1 MIIFLYG
8 VDDYRREEKRRAIVG
23 EFLKKRSGLSVRF
36 FSAEGDL
43 NWFEEFKSFLRNQS
57 IFESAKLV
65 VISGI
70 SEVPAKG
77 LAEELKLFLDN
88 KSVTVIISTPDKPGK
103 ELNFLL
109 KKPIRQ
115 AQGEPVLVQEFDVL
129 KGKEWNLFVKG
140 EIKKREMNFTP
151 AAADFLE
158 KVYEGNPWRL
168 VTELD
173 KLRCLELEIVDR
185 KDLEK
190 MGLEVVPNFWSLIL
204 GFKSR
209 FLGDRLRAL
218 EKMLGTN
225 EPTAKVF
232 NIIAYQLPEKIEKI
246 AGYDLAIKSGK
257 MDYEEALV
265 DLAIG

>member
-8 VDDYRREEKRRAIVG
+8 SDDYRREEKRRAIVG

-70 SEVPAKG
+70 LEVPAKG
-77 LAEELKLFLDN
+77 LAEELKLFLES

-109 KKPIRQ
+109 KKP
-115 AQGEPVLVQEFDVL
+115 VLVQEFDVL
-129 KGKEWNLFVKG
+129 KGKEWNLSVRG
-140 EIKKREMNFTP
+140 EIKKRGMNFAP
-151 AAADFLE
+151 AAEDFLE

-173 KLRCLELEIVDR
+173 KLRCLELEIIDR

-190 MGLEVVPNFWSLIL
+190 MGLEVMPNFWSLIL

-246 AGYDLAIKSGK
+246 ADYDLAIKSGK

-265 DLAIG
+265 DLVVS

>member
-8 VDDYRREEKRRAIVG
+8 PDDYRREEKRRAIVG

-65 VISGI
+65 VIGGI
-70 SEVPAKG
+70 LEVPAKG
-77 LAEELKLFLDN
+77 LAEELKLFLEN
-88 KSVTVIISTPDKPGK
+88 KSVTVVISTPDKPGK

-109 KKPIRQ
+109 KKPVLT
-115 AQGEPVLVQEFDVL
+115 QGFDVL
-129 KGKEWNLFVKG
+129 KGKEWNLFVKR
-140 EIKKREMNFTP
+140 EIKKREMNFAP
-151 AAADFLE
+151 AAVDFLE

-173 KLRCLELEIVDR
+173 KLRCLELEIIDR

-190 MGLEVVPNFWSLIL
+190 MGLEVMPNFWSLIL

-265 DLAIG
+265 DLALS